1 MTMRA
6 AATATPPDSVPLKQ
20 KNPQDGSGREG
31 TERGGPTT
39 AMSSSSLVLA
49 KSTPLPAKLHDG
61 RRDGR
66 DARNIWILGEE
77 FGNFGRGDK
86 TLPSSSAFSSAQDEK
101 MEFFG
106 PEEEEEE
113 EAAPTYNSP
122 NNEARQYS
130 ERLQNVARIWKTGQ
144 NGRHGAGRPFL
155 PFRAIFWSR
164 SEYRD
169 RLKGGP

>member
-1 MTMRA
+1 
-6 AATATPPDSVPLKQ
+6 
-20 KNPQDGSGREG
+20 
-31 TERGGPTT
+31 
-39 AMSSSSLVLA
+39 MSSSSLVLA

-86 TLPSSSAFSSAQDEK
+86 TLPSSSAFSSAAAQDEK

-106 PEEEEEE
+106 PKEEEE

-122 NNEARQYS
+122 NNEARQHFR
-130 ERLQNVARIWKTGQ
+130 RL
-144 NGRHGAGRPFL
+144 GRVKRKCLDFFWPESNTDTQYTHL
-155 PFRAIFWSR
+155 ITRATPS
-164 SEYRD
+164 SN
-169 RLKGGP
+169 